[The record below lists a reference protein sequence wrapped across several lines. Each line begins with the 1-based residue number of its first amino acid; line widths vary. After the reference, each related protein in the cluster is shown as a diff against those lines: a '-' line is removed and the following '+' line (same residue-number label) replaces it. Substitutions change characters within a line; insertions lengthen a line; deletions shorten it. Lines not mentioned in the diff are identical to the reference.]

1 MELEFKKFT
10 ITSDKRQFIL
20 TYEGD
25 KSGNKYHYGDLL
37 SLLNELPNKALLK
50 KESKKV
56 DELIRELQELKK
68 FIDFNFNK

>member
-1 MELEFKKFT
+1 MELQFKKFK
-10 ITSDKRQFIL
+10 ITNDTRQFIL

-25 KSGNKYHYGDLL
+25 KPGKKYHYGDLL
-37 SLLNELPNKALLK
+37 SLLNALPNKVLLK

-56 DELIRELQELKK
+56 DELIRELQELKR